1 MKNKIVGSVFTMA
14 IAALFVPN
22 VFASEVSKG
31 GQLRNCINKG
41 VETECTLT
49 SDITIAGSEDIKIVR
64 DITLNLIGKR
74 YNISIEDSQYG
85 KIEIK
90 DSTAI
95 SGQKVSIVVT
105 PDEGYELDTLIV
117 KDTNGNVIEVK
128 DNTFNMPESDVIIIA
143 AFREKN
149 VV

>member
-1 MKNKIVGSVFTMA
+1 M
-14 IAALFVPN
+14 
-22 VFASEVSKG
+22 
-31 GQLRNCINKG
+31 
-41 VETECTLT
+41 
-49 SDITIAGSEDIKIVR
+49 
-64 DITLNLIGKR
+64 
-74 YNISIEDSQYG
+74 
-85 KIEIK
+85 
-90 DSTAI
+90 
-95 SGQKVSIVVT
+95 VT